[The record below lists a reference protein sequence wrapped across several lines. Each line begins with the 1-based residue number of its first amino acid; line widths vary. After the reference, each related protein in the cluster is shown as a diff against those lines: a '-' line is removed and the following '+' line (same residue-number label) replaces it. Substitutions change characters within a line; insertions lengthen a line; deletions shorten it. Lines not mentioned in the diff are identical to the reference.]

1 MGPRKVLGPRDHVHR
16 PMLPGL
22 VILSEGSVPVRT
34 PQGLSGVGLVAEE
47 KRKGGILR
55 YFLETR
61 AALLR
66 AIPWIAHIGI
76 NGGVS

>member
-1 MGPRKVLGPRDHVHR
+1 MGPRKVIGPRDHVHR

-22 VILSEGSVPVRT
+22 VIF
-34 PQGLSGVGLVAEE
+34 SGVGLVAEE

-66 AIPWIAHIGI
+66 VIPWTAHVGI